1 MDFALQLDRTSLL
14 PSANLLSDTTLS
26 DRITTQNRSLLII
39 DAGVADAQTL
49 VAGAAAGTAVY
60 QLRAGTDAVEQITAL
75 LAGEQ
80 NVASLQIVSHGRSGG
95 LNLGAGWLD
104 VQSLPSYLGQLK
116 SWGQALTAEADIL
129 LYGCDVGQGVS
140 GKAFVN
146 LLALVTGADV
156 AASDDLTGSAALG
169 GDWDLEVRSGV
180 IEAVGL
186 MVDNYRGVFASFA
199 GSTNVGVGTS
209 PLSVT
214 LGDVNGDGKLDLLT
228 ANTASNN
235 VSVRLGDGLG
245 GFAGST
251 DVAVG
256 ASPQSVTLGDVN
268 RDGKLDLLTANTG
281 GSLNTVS
288 VRLGDGL
295 GGFTGST
302 NVGVGSGPVSVTL
315 GDVNRDGKL
324 DLLTSNLN
332 SNTVSVRLGDGLGD
346 FTGSTEVG
354 VGSLPYSLTLGDVNG
369 DGKLDFLTANR
380 NSGDFS
386 VRLGD
391 GLGGFTGST
400 NVTGVGSSPNA
411 VTLGD
416 VNGDGKLDL
425 LTANILSN
433 DVSVRLGDGLGG
445 FTGSTN
451 IAVGANPISLML
463 GDVNGDGKLDL
474 LTANNGSNNVSVRLG
489 DGLGSFT
496 GSTDV
501 GVGMNPRSVML
512 GDVNRDGKLDIL
524 TANGASNDVSV
535 RLNTTPTVT
544 VNAGTAPVEGGIN
557 GSFTIALDQPAPVGG
572 LVVNYSLA
580 GTATIGSDY
589 TLNQAASTNITAIAP
604 GSFTIAA
611 GQTTATIAVVA
622 IIDGTVDPNET
633 IGLNILSGDYFQDN
647 STPRFI
653 PASIPEVAV
662 GTNPNSV
669 TLGDVNRDG
678 KLDML
683 TANDSSNNV
692 SIRLG
697 DGLGGFTGSTTV
709 AVGANPSSVTLEDVN
724 RDGKLDL
731 LTTNAGSS
739 DISIRLG
746 DGLGGFSG
754 STNVGVGVSPYSVT
768 LGDVNRDGKLDFLTA
783 NRSSNNVSVRLGDG
797 LGGFSGTTNIPVGIL
812 PSSVTLGDVNRDGK
826 LDFLVTGSLNS
837 NILVGLG
844 DGLGG
849 FSALT
854 SVLVGPS
861 PGSVVL
867 GDVNRDGQLDF
878 LAANAGSGDVAVR
891 LGDGLG
897 GFSGSTSVAVG
908 PVGYSPT
915 SVTLGDI
922 NGDGKLDFLT
932 TNQVLGNIPA
942 NVSVRFG
949 DGLGGFSGTTSVAV
963 GAVPRSVILGDV
975 NRDGKLD
982 FLTANRDSNNVS
994 VRLSQPGADLV
1005 IGDAIALPPVPQA
1018 DLLLRNSGT
1027 GAARI
1032 FGLSR
1037 NEIAVSEFAQL
1048 ANGTVVAPG
1057 ADWKI
1062 VSGKSDFN
1070 GDGIRDFVWFNT
1082 ATRESAI
1089 WYMQNSSTGLSNIIG
1104 SNSSFVYLPGAPTP
1118 FQVGAGWQL
1127 TAVEELLGSG
1137 LPEFLWENRVTG
1149 ASAIWQLNIASN
1161 GRAEI
1166 NLSTSAFITFYNTA
1180 VQTGGAASGWK
1191 IAGVGNFDG
1200 NTNTKDLLWFNE
1212 NTAEMAVWQLNGTAI
1227 AGFGLLNFQGNTLQP
1242 VGWKPVAIG
1251 NIDGIGRDEIV
1262 LQNGTAVA
1270 VWNLGNNFALTNQSV
1285 VLSQSLAAGEQIQA
1299 LADLNLDGTLDLVA
1313 RQKSSNVDGTHIYYL
1328 NASTFQLSTPTPSLF
1343 LVQPPATT
1351 AYVTGDLSWDVVNAV
1366 DFGGPLVTP

>member
-1 MDFALQLDRTSLL
+1 
-14 PSANLLSDTTLS
+14 
-26 DRITTQNRSLLII
+26 
-39 DAGVADAQTL
+39 
-49 VAGAAAGTAVY
+49 
-60 QLRAGTDAVEQITAL
+60 
-75 LAGEQ
+75 
-80 NVASLQIVSHGRSGG
+80 
-95 LNLGAGWLD
+95 
-104 VQSLPSYLGQLK
+104 
-116 SWGQALTAEADIL
+116 
-129 LYGCDVGQGVS
+129 
-140 GKAFVN
+140 
-146 LLALVTGADV
+146 
-156 AASDDLTGSAALG
+156 
-169 GDWDLEVRSGV
+169 
-180 IEAVGL
+180 
-186 MVDNYRGVFASFA
+186 
-199 GSTNVGVGTS
+199 
-209 PLSVT
+209 VT

-228 ANTASNN
+228 ANLSSGN
-235 VSVRLGDGLG
+235 VSISLGDGLG
-245 GFAGST
+245 SFALST
-251 DVAVG
+251 NVAVG
-256 ASPQSVTLGDVN
+256 AS
-268 RDGKLDLLTANTG
+268 
-281 GSLNTVS
+281 
-288 VRLGDGL
+288 VR
-295 GGFTGST
+295 
-302 NVGVGSGPVSVTL
+302 
-315 GDVNRDGKL
+315 
-324 DLLTSNLN
+324 
-332 SNTVSVRLGDGLGD
+332 
-346 FTGSTEVG
+346 
-354 VGSLPYSLTLGDVNG
+354 SLTLGDVNG
-369 DGKLDFLTANR
+369 DGKIDLLAV
-380 NSGDFS
+380 SGNVS
-386 VRLGD
+386 VLLGD
-391 GLGGFTGST
+391 GLGSFTLNTSVGVGT
-400 NVTGVGSSPNA
+400 NVDPR
-411 VTLGD
+411 
-416 VNGDGKLDL
+416 
-425 LTANILSN
+425 
-433 DVSVRLGDGLGG
+433 SV
-445 FTGSTN
+445 
-451 IAVGANPISLML
+451 IL

-474 LTANNGSNNVSVRLG
+474 LTANN
-489 DGLGSFT
+489 
-496 GSTDV
+496 
-501 GVGMNPRSVML
+501 
-512 GDVNRDGKLDIL
+512 
-524 TANGASNDVSV
+524 ASNDVSV
-535 RLNTTPTVT
+535 RLNTTPKVT
-544 VNAGTAPVEGGIN
+544 VSAGIAPVEGGTN

-622 IIDGTVDPNET
+622 INDGTVDPNET
-633 IGLNILSGDYFQDN
+633 IGLNILSGDYFRDN
-647 STPRFI
+647 SAPRFI

-669 TLGDVNRDG
+669 TFGDVNGDG

-683 TANDSSNNV
+683 TANNGSTNV
-692 SIRLG
+692 SVRLG

-709 AVGANPSSVTLEDVN
+709 AVGTNPSSVTLGDVN

-731 LTTNAGSS
+731 ITTNAGSANVS
-739 DISIRLG
+739 VRLG

-754 STNVGVGVSPYSVT
+754 STNVGVGASPYSVT
-768 LGDVNRDGKLDFLTA
+768 LGDVNRDGKLDMLTA
-783 NRSSNNVSVRLGDG
+783 NNGSGTVSVSLGDG
-797 LGGFSGTTNIPVGIL
+797 LGGFSGATTITAGL
-812 PSSVTLGDVNRDGK
+812 GPSSVTLGDVNRDGK
-826 LDFLVTGSLNS
+826 LDFLVTSSLSN

-854 SVLVGPS
+854 SVVVGQRPV
-861 PGSVVL
+861 SVVL
-867 GDVNRDGQLDF
+867 GDVNRDGKLD
-878 LAANAGSGDVAVR
+878 LLTADAGSDDVAVR

-897 GFSGSTSVAVG
+897 GFAGSTFV

-922 NGDGKLDFLT
+922 NGDGKLDLLT
-932 TNQVLGNIPA
+932 TNQLSGNIPA
-942 NVSVRFG
+942 NVSVQFG
-949 DGLGGFSGTTSVAV
+949 DGLGGFSGTASVVV
-963 GAVPRSVILGDV
+963 GAAPRSVILGDV

-1005 IGDAIALPPVPQA
+1005 IGDAIATTAVPQA

-1032 FGLSR
+1032 FGLNR

-1048 ANGTVVAPG
+1048 ANGTIVAPG

-1089 WYMQNSSTGLSNIIG
+1089 WYMQNGSTGLSNIIS

-1118 FQVGAGWQL
+1118 LQIGAGWQL
-1127 TAVEELLGSG
+1127 TAVEELLGG
-1137 LPEFLWENRVTG
+1137 GIPEFLWENRITG

-1166 NLSTSAFITFYNTA
+1166 NLNTTALITYNSTA
-1180 VQTGGAASGWK
+1180 VQTGGSASGWK
-1191 IAGVGNFDG
+1191 IAGIGNFDG
-1200 NTNTKDLLWFNE
+1200 NTSTKDLLWFNE
-1212 NTAEMAVWQLNGTAI
+1212 NTSELAVWQLNGTAI
-1227 AGFGLLNFQGNTLQP
+1227 AGFGSINYLGSTLQP

-1285 VLSQSLAAGEQIQA
+1285 VLNQSLVAGEQIQG
-1299 LADLNLDGTLDLVA
+1299 LADLNLDSTLDLVA

-1351 AYVTGDLSWDVVNAV
+1351 TYVTGDLRWDVVNAV